1 MSETKNAVERR
12 TVLKGAAW
20 SVPVIAAA
28 AAAPFAAASVTN
40 ASVAWTASSTSL
52 IQLRL
57 LDTQNVLTA
66 QVLTTV
72 PTEFTITNGAG
83 AISGT
88 PIVSI
93 DVARPG
99 GINLPVGRARGFGI
113 YSVNN
118 IVTQPSERSVTYQS
132 APVIGQYGFPVT
144 TWAAPRAIT
153 IPSNGSVVVPVEFGL
168 AGVSTGVSISLLAS
182 FPVTL
187 TVDFGNGNKY
197 TATSSVS
204 VPVGAG
210 LL

>member
-57 LDTQNVLTA
+57 LDTQDVLTA
-66 QVLTTV
+66 KVLTTV

-83 AISGT
+83 AITGT

-93 DVARPG
+93 NVGRPG
-99 GINLPVGRARGFGI
+99 GINLTAGPARGFGV

-118 IVTQPSERSVTYQS
+118 VVTQASERSVTYQS
-132 APVIGQYGFPVT
+132 GLLGDYGFPLT
-144 TWAAPRAIT
+144 SWAAPRAFS
-153 IPSNGSVVVPVEFGL
+153 IPSNGSVKVPVELAL
-168 AGVSTGVSISLLAS
+168 AGKSGLLSISALAS

-197 TATSSVS
+197 TATSAVS